1 MKRKY
6 VLILDMVLVFLLC
19 ACAKP
24 SFQNSKE
31 NEIPAP
37 EAPTEAAAVET
48 VTENEG
54 IPFRCLHSGFT
65 PIQLAD
71 RKSFDMFCAIGT
83 KIILNE
89 NDWGAY
95 MGTFCPGIPYFDSF
109 DFSGECLLAS
119 VSFGAKPAYLQ
130 ANPITRLTVEE
141 GHFVFGYDENAAQC
155 LALNTNDTAH
165 FYVEV
170 LILNRE
176 DIPDNIDEMVYHA
189 E

>member
-1 MKRKY
+1 MKRKH
-6 VLILDMVLVFLLC
+6 VLTLGIVLAFWLC
-19 ACAKP
+19 ACTKT
-24 SFQNSKE
+24 SFQDSKG

-37 EAPTEAAAVET
+37 EVPAEAVAMET

-54 IPFRCLHSGFT
+54 IPFRCLHRGFT

-71 RKSFDMFCAIGT
+71 RESFDVFCTIGT

-89 NDWGAY
+89 NDWSAY
-95 MGTFCPGIPYFDSF
+95 MGTFCPGIPYFDSV

-119 VSFGAKPAYLQ
+119 VSFGAKPAYIQ
-130 ANPITRLTVEE
+130 ADTITRLTVEE
-141 GHFVFGYDENAAQC
+141 GHFVFEYDENAAQC

-170 LILNRE
+170 LIINRE
-176 DIPDNIDEMVYHA
+176 DLPDNIDGMVYCA